1 MTTLYYDPYSGTY
14 YAEDEPYMYDPY
26 SGGLYG
32 YQPNIGWEI
41 LKWIFGGGQSQP
53 APQPAPGPVI
63 VSYPMPPA
71 PPNYPMPPNYPAP
84 PVAPNYPVPPTPP
97 PPPRTAPAYDPPTR
111 TVSPPTTGS
120 GGSITMP
127 NLPVATRVKYWAMPG
142 KPEDG
147 YWLAISPAFTWSKSD
162 IRNSNQWNVAPWPVK
177 KVTNPDGSQY
187 LIKGAKDLRR
197 GTGSYAGRYWVVH
210 DHNNPNPILE
220 LGPQA
225 QAVEVK
231 PVLPH

>member
-1 MTTLYYDPYSGTY
+1 MATLYYDPYSGNY
-14 YAEDEPYMYDPY
+14 YAEDEPYIYDPY

-32 YQPNIGWEI
+32 YQPNIGWDI
-41 LKWIFGGGQSQP
+41 LKWIFGGAQNQP
-53 APQPAPGPVI
+53 APAQPAPGPII

-71 PPNYPMPPNYPAP
+71 PQG
-84 PVAPNYPVPPTPP
+84 YPVPPAPQSYPVPP
-97 PPPRTAPAYDPPTR
+97 AYPQPSPAPTYVPPPRTVGAP
-111 TVSPPTTGS
+111 VSGS

-127 NLPVATRVKYWAMPG
+127 NNLPVATRVKLYTMPG

-147 YWLAISPAFTWSKSD
+147 YYLAITPAFTWAKSD
-162 IRNSNQWNVAPWPVK
+162 IRNSNQWNTAPWPVK
-177 KVTNPDGSQY
+177 KVTNPDGSPY
-187 LIKGAKDLRR
+187 LIKGAKNLRR
-197 GTGSYAGRYWVVH
+197 GTGPYAGRYWVVH
-210 DHNNPNPILE
+210 DHNSPNPILE